1 VKVCILVSDK
11 FAEMAEKIEL
21 VFGTGVLKAGLGVPR
36 IRALHNKDEW

>member
-1 VKVCILVSDK
+1 MKVCILVSDK
-11 FAEMAEKIEL
+11 FAEMAEKI